1 MEEHP
6 HVEILFL
13 GFFEFFDEVI
23 GSQGGQFVIELFGRQ
38 AGSFAEVGFGEG
50 GIFDHVADALVDARD
65 VLPEVAGD
73 SQLFLLVHDNK

>member
-6 HVEILFL
+6 HVEVLFL

-38 AGSFAEVGFGEG
+38 TGSFAEVGFGEG
-50 GIFDHVADALVDARD
+50 GIFDHVVDALADGGD
-65 VLPEVAGD
+65 MLLEVAGD
-73 SQLFLLVHDNK
+73 PQLFLLVHDSK